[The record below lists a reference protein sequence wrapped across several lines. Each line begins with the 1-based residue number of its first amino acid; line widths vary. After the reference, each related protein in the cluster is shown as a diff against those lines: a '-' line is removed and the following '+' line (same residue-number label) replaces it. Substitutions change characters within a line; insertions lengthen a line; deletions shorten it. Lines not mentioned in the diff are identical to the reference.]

1 MSTAP
6 KPAAAISTSGRVAD
20 LDPNPISKTRSGS
33 NQHAGG
39 EQCAPVLVKVRH
51 GAHDGQSPT
60 LTDHEGKIRRHR
72 DGPRYQSFRAGHR
85 RFLRHRRHLRRP
97 PGQAR
102 L

>member
-1 MSTAP
+1 MNTAP

-51 GAHDGQSPT
+51 GLTTAYLQSPI
-60 LTDHEGKIRRHR
+60 LTDVEGKIRRQR
-72 DGPRYQSFRAGHR
+72 DGQSYQ
-85 RFLRHRRHLRRP
+85 
-97 PGQAR
+97 GQTMPA
-102 L
+102 